1 MNVCNTSIYSSFSVF
16 STSTIFSCDMT
27 GNEPVTC
34 QRLLSG
40 QLYGMG
46 HKELSTSTLLLERD
60 SKIRIGCSIFKIFST
75 YIPRQALCRSR

>member
-1 MNVCNTSIYSSFSVF
+1 MYLALVFPHSV
-16 STSTIFSCDMT
+16 SADMT

-46 HKELSTSTLLLERD
+46 HKELSTSTLLLER
-60 SKIRIGCSIFKIFST
+60 
-75 YIPRQALCRSR
+75 